1 MTNTLFGQSSIC
13 ISKYKYSASLIISL
27 LTVIVLTPTT
37 MSYINITLFSI
48 LILCVSLFYLSR
60 NNVIEG
66 DQNIDTAGATIGVIS
81 ADDDI
86 NEGDVTGLNPSVVN
100 DIISG
105 FDQVLQANSANI
117 SLVNEI
123 TQRLANQASLDSRTT
138 TAGANGSSTSI
149 NGNGPYID
157 TTPRTKND
165 KVFNAYYMI
174 NPRSTETSLHESC
187 SAFNNTQ
194 CDARDSCIWVNNICE
209 RGDKS
214 GPYPIRVSDGSLV
227 DVDYNYYKL
236 K

>member
-66 DQNIDTAGATIGVIS
+66 ADGDDNNAVDTTPLDRS
-81 ADDDI
+81 AVDA
-86 NEGDVTGLNPSVVN
+86 
-100 DIISG
+100 IISG
-105 FDQVLQANSANI
+105 FEQVIQANS
-117 SLVNEI
+117 ETI
-123 TQRLANQASLDSRTT
+123 TRVIAETTAAANQASLDNLTT

-214 GPYPIRVSDGSLV
+214 GPYPIRVPDGSLV

>member
-1 MTNTLFGQSSIC
+1 MTNTLFGQSGIC

-66 DQNIDTAGATIGVIS
+66 AV
-81 ADDDI
+81 
-86 NEGDVTGLNPSVVN
+86 GDVDPDDAATALDRAAVN
-100 DIISG
+100 AIISG
-105 FDQVLQANSANI
+105 FDQVIQANSANI
-117 SLVNEI
+117 SLVISKATEI
-123 TQRLANQASLDSRTT
+123 ANQTSLDSRTT
-138 TAGANGSSTSI
+138 TDSANGGSTSI
-149 NGNGPYID
+149 NNNGPYID
-157 TTPRTKND
+157 TTTRTKND

-174 NPRSTETSLHESC
+174 NPRSTETSLNESC
-187 SAFNNTQ
+187 NSLNNIQ
-194 CDARDSCIWVNNICE
+194 CDAIDSCIWVNNICK

-214 GPYPIRVSDGSLV
+214 GPYPLRNPDGSLV